1 MLVVILVTVLNG
13 YLGSIISFIIITSY
27 LNDPMG
33 PDHCHILVS
42 NKVVSRLLA
51 FDEIPRTSFSDAIFF
66 YWRKHP
72 KLLKKNHFFP
82 FPRKRQKLASARWKK
97 RTCTP
102 FLIRLVLAHAFNL
115 TD

>member
-72 KLLKKNHFFP
+72 KLFFKKIIFFRFLGSDKSLP
-82 FPRKRQKLASARWKK
+82 LRDGKREH
-97 RTCTP
+97 
-102 FLIRLVLAHAFNL
+102 AHCS
-115 TD
+115 